1 LNYIDDQEV
10 IMKLNKAIFTVIFF
24 LSTGQSVNAS
34 SEIEMLMSI
43 LLKNGTITDAQYVRL
58 KVELTERL
66 AQNNKDNVNLQT
78 HITEVTK
85 PAPVEVSVKGQVI
98 VKKYDSSF
106 ITKFGARVM
115 ADAAVFKNDDNTM
128 GDGTKIRRARMSLQG
143 KMYHDWG
150 YKFEYDFATG
160 HSKGIADA
168 FVEYQGFD
176 NMSFRV
182 GNMKDPFSL
191 QFQMN
196 ANYNLFMER
205 SMINGLN
212 RGRHIGAMV
221 FAQKKNWTASTG
233 LFGESVQSERGAN
246 DQGFGLGSRITYSP
260 INSESTLLHL
270 GLSAN
275 YRDAGDVATLRF
287 KQQPESNVSGI
298 NIVDTGDMKNI
309 DFHAK
314 YGLEMAMVSGPLSV
328 QLEYVTTSVTRDNR
342 LNLNFDSWYLQAGYL
357 LTGESRQYKKGKFG
371 KIIPSSNMGEGGV
384 GAWELGI
391 RFSTINLNDQDVF
404 GGKADSFTLGVNWFV
419 TTTIRFSANYIHVS
433 DLNGGPLEPVQPD
446 IVELRSQWAF

>member
-1 LNYIDDQEV
+1 
-10 IMKLNKAIFTVIFF
+10 MVIFF
-24 LSTGQSVNAS
+24 LSTVKPVNAG
-34 SEIEMLMSI
+34 SEMETLIAMLFN
-43 LLKNGTITDAQYVRL
+43 NGMITDAQYVRL
-58 KVELTERL
+58 NAQVSERL
-66 AQNNKDNVNLQT
+66 AQNNKDKVTLQT
-78 HITEVTK
+78 LITEVAK

-98 VKKYDSSF
+98 VNNRDGAF
-106 ITKFGARVM
+106 TTKFGARVM
-115 ADAAVFKNDDNTM
+115 ADAAAYSNDNNTM

-150 YKFEYDFATG
+150 YKFEYEFSTG
-160 HSKGIADA
+160 HNKGIADA
-168 FVEYQGFD
+168 FVEYKGFD
-176 NMSFRV
+176 DMSFRV

-205 SMINGLN
+205 SLTNGLN
-212 RGRHIGAMV
+212 TGRHIGAMV
-221 FAQKKNWTASTG
+221 FAQRKNWTASAG

-260 INSESTLLHL
+260 INNAGTLLHV

-275 YRDAGDVATLRF
+275 YRDAGDAATLRF

-298 NIVDTGDMKNI
+298 NIVDTGGMKNI

-314 YGLEMAMVSGPLSV
+314 YGLEIAMVSGPLSV
-328 QLEYVTTSVTRDNR
+328 QLEYVTTSVTRDTPSD
-342 LNLNFDSWYLQAGYL
+342 LNFDSWYLQVGYL
-357 LTGESRQYKKGKFG
+357 LTGESRQYKNGKFG
-371 KIIPSSNMGEGGV
+371 KIIPSSNMGNGGV

-404 GGKADSFTLGVNWFV
+404 GGKADSFTLGVNWFA

-433 DLNGGPLEPVQPD
+433 DLNAGPLEPVQPD
-446 IVELRSQWAF
+446 IIELRSQWAF